1 MGTVAMMEMLGNGNW
16 RAMKT
21 ENAKCGILSNTYTKV
36 KMRTAV
42 QKGHDCIKSSKL
54 LLLSKEEVNKQ
65 KILLVVWMSS
75 SFC

>member
-1 MGTVAMMEMLGNGNW
+1 MGTVAMMEMQGNGNW

-21 ENAKCGILSNTYTKV
+21 ENAKCGILPNTYTKV

-42 QKGHDCIKSSKL
+42 QKGHDFIQSSKL
-54 LLLSKEEVNKQ
+54 LLLSKEVNKQ
-65 KILLVVWMSS
+65 KTLLVVWMSS